1 MLTADGAEKAALL
14 IYCTET
20 MFCRNL
26 YVQMCSPELLDTIS
40 DQCQCVRIL
49 KSIVS
54 KSKYLYASH
63 WVRVLF
69 VGVGLH
75 CSCSCNDAGI
85 ARKLID
91 ADPASLESTARKVR
105 THATPSW
112 RLLWLQDAFKLQAD
126 GWQRSS
132 VILAVELLQ
141 VDIQEFESVNSE

>member
-1 MLTADGAEKAALL
+1 MLTADAAEKAALL

-20 MFCRNL
+20 ICLFCRNL

-75 CSCSCNDAGI
+75 CSCSCIDAGI

-91 ADPASLESTARKVR
+91 ADPASLESTARKVLEVIVV
-105 THATPSW
+105 TGCIQAASW
-112 RLLWLQDAFKLQAD
+112 WLAKIISYLGRWVAS
-126 GWQRSS
+126 GWYSG
-132 VILAVELLQ
+132 VWKCE
-141 VDIQEFESVNSE
+141 